1 MMKFKVTI
9 QILVDSYNWQ
19 CFKQNIGKG
28 WMREKLAQP
37 AQISDNKI
45 QYVQHTNNVTAATP
59 RSWTE
64 WTYNLA

>member
-19 CFKQNIGKG
+19 CFKQNSGKG
-28 WMREKLAQP
+28 WMREQLAQP

-45 QYVQHTNNVTAATP
+45 HYVQ
-59 RSWTE
+59 
-64 WTYNLA
+64 